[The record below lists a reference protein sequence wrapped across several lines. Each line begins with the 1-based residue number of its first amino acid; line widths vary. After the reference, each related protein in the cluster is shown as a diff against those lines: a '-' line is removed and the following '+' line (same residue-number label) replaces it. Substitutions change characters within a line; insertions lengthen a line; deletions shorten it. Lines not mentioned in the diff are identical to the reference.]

1 MLFATLLAALAGT
14 PAAPPAPGSQA
25 QIEVRRVEVSYTFSG
40 RDLFLYG
47 KAPAGTRYVAVV
59 MEGPPAGPVRLME
72 KGRVAFFWLGVR
84 QYRLTGAPG
93 LFLVNVSCP
102 VCNGFAPCRHTGAL
116 EAVNRLL
123 SPLGLVTGPEEVAVR
138 ARLESLSSPLRPG
151 EEERVLSGFWTLQ
164 KERGLYGVRTN
175 GVRLNAAGDF
185 YHSFH
190 LPASAPD
197 GLYGVTTYLLGED
210 RLLGVETNELFL
222 RKTGMVDWLSGLADR
237 RPLLYGAFTVL
248 IAVASG
254 WIAGT
259 LFGRGG
265 H

>member
-1 MLFATLLAALAGT
+1 VLGLALLAALAG
-14 PAAPPAPGSQA
+14 APQAPEPGSSA
-25 QIEVRRVEVSYTFSG
+25 ARIEVRRVEVSYTFSG

-47 KAPAGTRYVAVV
+47 RVPEGTRHVVVV

-72 KGRVAFFWLGVR
+72 KGRVALFWLGVR

-93 LFLVNVSCP
+93 LYLVNVSCP
-102 VCNGFAPCRHTGAL
+102 ICNGFAPCRHTGAL
-116 EAVNRLL
+116 EEVNRVLA
-123 SPLGLVTGPEEVAVR
+123 PLGLLTGPEDVADR

-151 EEERVLSGFWTLQ
+151 EEERVLEGFWTLE

-175 GVRLNAAGDF
+175 GIRLNAAGAF

-197 GLYGVTTYLLGED
+197 GLYGVSTYFVSENQ
-210 RLLGVETNELFL
+210 LLGVETNELFL

-237 RPLLYGAFTVL
+237 RPLVYGAFTVL

-254 WIAGT
+254 WLAGT